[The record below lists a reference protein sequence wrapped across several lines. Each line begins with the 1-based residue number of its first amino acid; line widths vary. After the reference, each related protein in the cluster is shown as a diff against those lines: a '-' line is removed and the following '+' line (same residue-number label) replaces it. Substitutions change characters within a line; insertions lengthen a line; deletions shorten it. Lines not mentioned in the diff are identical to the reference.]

1 MGLIRDVCLA
11 AWEAVILPLPP
22 ALLHPGGGGPGGG
35 AGGVEKLEKGTLYV
49 VFVSET
55 PVIQNPS
62 Q

>member
-1 MGLIRDVCLA
+1 MGLIRDVRLA
-11 AWEAVILPLPP
+11 AWEAVRPPLPR
-22 ALLHPGGGGPGGG
+22 LLLSSPPGVMGVRGQ
-35 AGGVEKLEKGTLYV
+35 GVEKVERGTLYV

>member
-1 MGLIRDVCLA
+1 MGLIRDVGLA

-22 ALLHPGGGGPGGG
+22 ALLPPGGGGAG
-35 AGGVEKLEKGTLYV
+35 GGVEKLEKGTLYV

>member
-1 MGLIRDVCLA
+1 MGLIRDVRLA
-11 AWEAVILPLPP
+11 AWEAVILPLPR
-22 ALLHPGGGGPGGG
+22 LLLSSPFARGVVVV
-35 AGGVEKLEKGTLYV
+35 VEKVERGTLYV

>member
-1 MGLIRDVCLA
+1 MGLIRAVCLA
-11 AWEAVILPLPP
+11 AWEAVIPP
-22 ALLHPGGGGPGGG
+22 TSLLSSPRGWWVVGQ
-35 AGGVEKLEKGTLYV
+35 GVEKLQKGTLYV